1 MKKFIAIA
9 VIAIVAVIIGA
20 VVYIGSNID
29 GIVKAGIETYGP
41 RFTGSEVRVANVS
54 SSLLGGEV
62 AVEGLFLGNPKGFKT
77 AHAFK
82 VDQVKVAVDIRSITS
97 DVVRVKEIV
106 INAPDIIYE
115 MAGGSSNLK
124 AIQANVA
131 KAAGSSD
138 SSTSTSSS
146 SGPGKKVVIDNLYVR
161 NSKAAVSADMLGGKV
176 VPLPLPDIHL
186 TDIGKKSNGATMS
199 EASKQV
205 LDAITKAATDAV
217 SKVDLKGLAAGAGKA
232 LEGVTKDSGK
242 MLDDATKGG
251 GDALKGAGDQLKGL
265 FGK

>member
-9 VIAIVAVIIGA
+9 VIAIVAAIVGV

-29 GIVKAGIETYGP
+29 GIVKAGVETYGP
-41 RFTGSEVRVANVS
+41 RFTGGEVRVANVS

-82 VDQVKVAVDIRSITS
+82 VDQVKVAVDMGSLTS
-97 DVVRVKEIV
+97 DVVRIKEIV
-106 INAPDIIYE
+106 IDAPDIIYE
-115 MAGGSSNLK
+115 MGGGSSNLQ

-131 KAAGSSD
+131 KAAGDSGSS
-138 SSTSTSSS
+138 SSSAS

-161 NSKAAVSADMLGGKV
+161 NSKAALSAEMLGGKV

-186 TDIGKKSNGATMS
+186 TDIGKKSNGTTMS

-205 LDAITKAATDAV
+205 LDAITASATNAV
-217 SKVDLKGLAAGAGKA
+217 KKLDLKGLAEGAGKA
-232 LEGVTKDSGK
+232 MEGVNKEGGK

-251 GDALKGAGDQLKGL
+251 GDALKGTGDQLKGL

>member
-9 VIAIVAVIIGA
+9 VIAIVAVIIGV

-29 GIVKAGIETYGP
+29 GIVKAGVETYGP

-82 VDQVKVAVDIRSITS
+82 VDQVKVAVDIGSITS
-97 DVVRVKEIV
+97 DVVRIKEIV

-115 MAGGSSNLK
+115 MGGGSSNLQ

-131 KAAGSSD
+131 KAAGASESSSA
-138 SSTSTSSS
+138 SSPS

-161 NSKAAVSADMLGGKV
+161 NSKAAVSAGMLGGKV
-176 VPLPLPDIHL
+176 VPLPIPDIHL

-217 SKVDLKGLAAGAGKA
+217 KKVDLKGLAEGAGKA
-232 LEGVTKDSGK
+232 LEGVTKDGSK

-251 GDALKGAGDQLKGL
+251 GDTLKGAGDQLKGL